1 MVRMLPARLK
11 SSNGKPGDSLNGS
24 RSTSPMPSAG
34 DHRGLLLKTTVL
46 RARNL
51 AAKDKSGTSDP
62 FLVVT
67 LGDAKQST
75 PTIPKTLNPEWN
87 VSFDLP
93 IVGIQSLLLEAV
105 CWDKDRMGKDY
116 LGEFD
121 VAVEDIFENGQ
132 ISQEPKWYTL
142 KSKRKEEKKKKGSG
156 ISGQIQMQFALADPS
171 NPSATPQDL
180 LQKLMVMAASSPGL
194 DGADEI
200 DFTRLDSNEKD
211 DDDEDNDDNDL
222 ETSDETED
230 PKDLNKLDVSEK
242 KKKRLRLKRLKKKTK
257 ARAYEFSGGT
267 DVVGIVFL
275 EVCKITDLPPE
286 RNSKLGR
293 HRHNKLLD

>member
-1 MVRMLPARLK
+1 
-11 SSNGKPGDSLNGS
+11 
-24 RSTSPMPSAG
+24 
-34 DHRGLLLKTTVL
+34 
-46 RARNL
+46 
-51 AAKDKSGTSDP
+51 
-62 FLVVT
+62 
-67 LGDAKQST
+67 
-75 PTIPKTLNPEWN
+75 
-87 VSFDLP
+87 
-93 IVGIQSLLLEAV
+93 
-105 CWDKDRMGKDY
+105 
-116 LGEFD
+116 
-121 VAVEDIFENGQ
+121 
-132 ISQEPKWYTL
+132 
-142 KSKRKEEKKKKGSG
+142 
-156 ISGQIQMQFALADPS
+156 MQFALADPS

-194 DGADEI
+194 DGAEEI

-286 RNSKLGR
+286 RNSKLKR
-293 HRHNKLLD
+293 QKHNKLPN